1 MICLCLLIYVL
12 YIYHVLCISLFFFK
26 YRGTSLLKAVLGIY
40 TPSKNTEFKYFKD
53 IYKEVTLK
61 NASKYIAWNLSI
73 IFKYYTLPVVV

>member
-1 MICLCLLIYVL
+1 MCYIFIMYYV
-12 YIYHVLCISLFFFK
+12 YRWVFFK

-73 IFKYYTLPVVV
+73 IFKYYTLSVVV